1 MSSKPRLTGSTPND
15 GDIAEFSAIRLNFNK
30 VITNKDEVI
39 KEIKIEPLVNIDVLV
54 DEKQI
59 IIVPLE
65 YFNKSAKYNILI
77 PNLKFGE
84 KEINNFVFNFTVLD
98 EPNNNSSDANID
110 ESDFIQKKYPG
121 LVKLAS
127 ENNEHYKI
135 SYELGDTLIISINLL
150 DIKKIDEELPDY
162 LKKLDKYNAEVK
174 EKITKAGINLDEV
187 VLSYPNELQRSRYI
201 SSQED
206 QLDGDGGVYPYSD

>member
-1 MSSKPRLTGSTPND
+1 
-15 GDIAEFSAIRLNFNK
+15 
-30 VITNKDEVI
+30 
-39 KEIKIEPLVNIDVLV
+39 
-54 DEKQI
+54 
-59 IIVPLE
+59 
-65 YFNKSAKYNILI
+65 
-77 PNLKFGE
+77 
-84 KEINNFVFNFTVLD
+84 
-98 EPNNNSSDANID
+98 
-110 ESDFIQKKYPG
+110 
-121 LVKLAS
+121 
-127 ENNEHYKI
+127 
-135 SYELGDTLIISINLL
+135 LGDTLIISINLL